1 MAKQILT
8 NKTDRQSKPPPKLT
22 LELPFQGLPARS
34 GVIDREL
41 YDNIHRRIT
50 EKGKREG
57 PVFSLKT
64 DEALWAVSTGD
75 EMGLIAL
82 DKKKKICKFFF
93 PPEGYDLD
101 TLAEA
106 ARSNIFMFLK
116 GHVPYE
122 FHDEMSDEIDA
133 QADLLPD
140 DKKKDV
146 MSRALGELRI
156 ARKFS
161 EVLEG
166 LYAEAAEGDAA

>member
-1 MAKQILT
+1 MAKSKILT
-8 NKTDRQSKPPPKLT
+8 NPVTQ
-22 LELPFQGLPARS
+22 LPFQGLPARS
-34 GVIDREL
+34 GIIDREL
-41 YDNIHRRIT
+41 YNSIHKEVT

-57 PVFSLKT
+57 AICSLGT
-64 DEALWAVSTGD
+64 DEMLWAASTTAD
-75 EMGLIAL
+75 EMGLISL
-82 DKKKKICKFFF
+82 DKKSKICKFFF

-101 TLAEA
+101 TLAEV

-122 FHDEMSDEIDA
+122 FHDEMSDEIDDQGA
-133 QADLLPD
+133 LLPD

-166 LYAEAAEGDAA
+166 MIAEAAEEGGE

>member
-1 MAKQILT
+1 MAKSKIP
-8 NKTDRQSKPPPKLT
+8 KTPVTQ
-22 LELPFQGLPARS
+22 LPFQGLPARS
-34 GVIDREL
+34 GIIDWEL

-50 EKGKREG
+50 GKGKRG
-57 PVFSLKT
+57 GAIFSLKT
-64 DEALWAVSTGD
+64 DAIIWAVSTTDD
-75 EMGLIAL
+75 EMGLISL
-82 DKKKKICKFFF
+82 GKKSKICKFFF
-93 PPEGYDLD
+93 PPEGFDLD

-106 ARSNIFMFLK
+106 SRSNIFMFLK

-166 LYAEAAEGDAA
+166 MIAEAAEGGVA

>member
-1 MAKQILT
+1 MANHKIPP
-8 NKTDRQSKPPPKLT
+8 NSDRLSP
-22 LELPFQGLPARS
+22 QGLPAQS

-41 YDNIHRRIT
+41 YDNIHREVT

-57 PVFSLKT
+57 SIFSLET
-64 DEALWAVSTGD
+64 DAIVWAVSTTDD

-82 DKKKKICKFFF
+82 DGKSKICKFFF
-93 PPEGYDLD
+93 PPEGFDLD
-101 TLAEA
+101 VLAEA

-116 GHVPYE
+116 GHVPYK

-140 DKKKDV
+140 DKKKEV

-166 LYAEAAEGDAA
+166 MYAEAVEGGAA

>member
-1 MAKQILT
+1 MAKSKIP
-8 NKTDRQSKPPPKLT
+8 KTPVTQ
-22 LELPFQGLPARS
+22 LPFQGLPARS
-34 GVIDREL
+34 GIIDREL
-41 YDNIHRRIT
+41 YNNIHRRIT

-122 FHDEMSDEIDA
+122 FHDEMSDEIDN

-161 EVLEG
+161 EALEG
-166 LYAEAAEGDAA
+166 MIAEAAEGGAQ